1 MHLMTNTKNAE
12 KAAEEKYDVVYHFK
26 FWLVRIADNGHLS
39 LDPNLD
45 LHTAAVT
52 GNVGLVHYAL
62 THGQPVNS
70 ILHGLLP
77 IHAACSGGSEQVLRM
92 LIDRGADVN
101 APRLPRRYFDPRQ
114 QTMLLGQTGSTP
126 LHFAAANGHDKIVR
140 ILLACGAIQRPDKS
154 GNTPEMVAEQSG
166 HKDVVETFRTWEA
179 MLEEEREKVREREE
193 ESKKGLSR
201 NGMEHSSSS
210 RSQAIVDEDDDGD
223 HVSPTLE
230 KQAAW
235 KGKGRAESFAD
246 RQQKLRIRK
255 SIDHMFGGRRGG
267 SLRIAPSK
275 TDKTDV
281 PESRRSMDETPS
293 SSSASLAAQRLGI
306 DDDRKSSLPGFLGR
320 AAHPFHRKSHT
331 SETDLQHIRGR
342 SRVPQPEDGQN
353 SGPSSIRQMSKH
365 TLLQLFRR
373 GHNGSP
379 PSSSPS
385 PPRTTIPILP
395 TDDLDESVERIKR
408 LSMDGI
414 RPAPYSRP
422 RSGSQVSFQNP
433 LVSRPP
439 SIGGSSASHGQP
451 RSVSA
456 PYSKTEFGEGTPS
469 DSAAETESFTTA
481 RDRRGSQ
488 SSQTASSESGTA
500 LKPLSRIDTQLSKST
515 SNGDA
520 NSDEKKEPKSILKTR
535 AETLSSP
542 SSPRGFARL
551 SPWHEPSTPSPL
563 GGPKPRSATM
573 PTSYFQSPLSPQ
585 KNKTNESST
594 TLGSKGFSASANE
607 ESPDFDRREK
617 EDGIGESIWDRA
629 AARNSAKGRSRGAS
643 FTSMT
648 GSSVS
653 GWAAPSTISLS
664 LLQEPE
670 GTDWTF
676 ATQRPPIRLPSLRRY
691 GRSRNNTVSTMTS
704 MASNGAFSIETM
716 ESNLTPPSLSSS
728 HFASGSS
735 GRPRSEDGISIRER
749 VIRRV
754 GKRRADGPEFLY
766 TVPIKGHVEEQKE
779 QEEIEKAKRE
789 AVERRKRT
797 EQEILKA
804 MAHPDADDSSLTLA
818 EQLAAYG
825 DIMAMQDSLSRDSHD
840 RPPSSTSSSAEV
852 SRSYARRPSLKKTDS
867 TDSNATIKTEN
878 SRRPKSQVR
887 KASSVPVSASHSR
900 NGSDLGNKTAHTGH
914 KMDTEARQ
922 EALRLMPGLDTLFTT
937 HAPSAAIPSINRIY
951 ETRAAAYRDKG
962 LALKRQA
969 PLYGSSAKNPNR
981 PPVRI
986 EDHWL
991 MAGIGR
997 KNSDVPGQT
1006 RPQRA
1011 VSLST
1016 HPVMEEREI
1025 NRPAISAPMMIS
1037 HTDAPTI
1044 SPRKLGRSTDG
1055 PAPATSFQGKPM
1067 LKTATTASKIDTTA
1081 SVVSPAMVNARPVID
1096 PTSEGAAVLSN
1107 GSRLGKTLTNFGASA
1122 FGVGT
1127 GTARR
1132 RASGPLFDEK
1142 TNSPDDH
1149 SPLGKGTVDEPW
1161 FSGATTRKTDVAVP
1175 NPSVPTTTSEAR
1187 QTSGGGGGE
1196 VEQVPPAVAGLHKH
1210 RWGDGLKS
1218 AMRLGKSR
1226 S

>member
-1 MHLMTNTKNAE
+1 MTNTKKAE
-12 KAAEEKYDVVYHFK
+12 KAAEEKYDVVYHCK
-26 FWLVRIADNGHLS
+26 PVAQSIS
-39 LDPNLD
+39 LF
-45 LHTAAVT
+45 A
-52 GNVGLVHYAL
+52 GAL

-77 IHAACSGGSEQVLRM
+77 IHAACSGGSEQVVRM

-114 QTMLLGQTGSTP
+114 QSTILGQTGSTP

-140 ILLACGAIQRPDKS
+140 ILLACGAVQRPDKC
-154 GNTPEMVAEQSG
+154 GNTPEMVAEQVG

-193 ESKKGLSR
+193 EEKKDLSR

-210 RSQAIVDEDDDGD
+210 ISEVIVDQDEDGD
-223 HVSPTLE
+223 HVSPILE
-230 KQAAW
+230 KQASW
-235 KGKGRAESFAD
+235 KGKGRADSFAD

-255 SIDHMFGGRRGG
+255 SIDSMFGGRRGG
-267 SLRIAPSK
+267 SLRIASSK
-275 TDKTDV
+275 TDKADAFE
-281 PESRRSMDETPS
+281 PRRSMEEPAS
-293 SSSASLAAQRLGI
+293 SSSASLAALRLGT
-306 DDDRKSSLPGFLGR
+306 DDRKPSLPGFLGR
-320 AAHPFHRKSHT
+320 AAHPFHWKSHT
-331 SETDLQHIRGR
+331 SETDDQHARGR
-342 SRVPQPEDGQN
+342 LRVQQSDDGQIP
-353 SGPSSIRQMSKH
+353 GPPSIRQMSKH

-379 PSSSPS
+379 PSLSPS

-395 TDDLDESVERIKR
+395 TDDLNESVERIKR

-422 RSGSQVSFQNP
+422 RSSSQVSFQNP

-439 SIGGSSASHGQP
+439 STGGSSASHDQP
-451 RSVSA
+451 RSMSA
-456 PYSKTEFGEGTPS
+456 PYIKTEFGEGTPS
-469 DSAAETESFTTA
+469 DSAVETESFTTA
-481 RDRRGSQ
+481 RDRPGSQ
-488 SSQTASSESGTA
+488 SSLTTSSETGTA

-515 SNGDA
+515 SSGDV

-542 SSPRGFARL
+542 TSPRGFARL

-573 PTSYFQSPLSPQ
+573 PTSYFTSPLSPQ
-585 KNKTNESST
+585 KIQSNQSST
-594 TLGSKGFSASANE
+594 TLGSKGSGTSANE

-648 GSSVS
+648 STSVS
-653 GWAAPSTISLS
+653 GMAAPSTMGMS

-676 ATQRPPIRLPSLRRY
+676 ATQKPVMRLPSLRRY
-691 GRSRNNTVSTMTS
+691 GRSRNNTISTMTS

-716 ESNLTPPSLSSS
+716 ESNVTPPSLSSS

-735 GRPRSEDGISIRER
+735 GHPRSEDGMSVRER
-749 VIRRV
+749 VVRRV
-754 GKRRADGPEFLY
+754 GKKRRDAPELLY
-766 TVPIKGHVEEQKE
+766 AVPTKGHAEEQREE
-779 QEEIEKAKRE
+779 QEIEKAKRE

-804 MAHPDADDSSLTLA
+804 AAQPEADDSSLSLA

-825 DIMAMQDSLSRDSHD
+825 DIMAMQDSLSSDSHD
-840 RPPSSTSSSAEV
+840 RPPSSASSSAQV
-852 SRSYARRPSLKKTDS
+852 SRSYAKRPSLKKTDS

-878 SRRPKSQVR
+878 SRHPKSQGR

-900 NGSDLGNKTAHTGH
+900 DGSEVGSKIDHAGH
-914 KMDTEARQ
+914 KKDDEARQ
-922 EALRLMPGLDTLFTT
+922 EALRLIPGLDTLFTT

-962 LALKRQA
+962 MALKRQA

-991 MAGIGR
+991 MAGIERNNYGV
-997 KNSDVPGQT
+997 SGHA
-1006 RPQRA
+1006 RPHRA
-1011 VSLST
+1011 ASMGT
-1016 HPVMEEREI
+1016 YPVLEEREI
-1025 NRPAISAPMMIS
+1025 NRPAISVPMMIS
-1037 HTDAPTI
+1037 HTDAPMTT
-1044 SPRKLGRSTDG
+1044 PRKLGRSNETA
-1055 PAPATSFQGKPM
+1055 APSTSFHGKPT
-1067 LKTATTASKIDTTA
+1067 LKSGAAASKVETTT
-1081 SVVSPAMVNARPVID
+1081 SVLSPAMVNARPSID
-1096 PTSEGAAVLSN
+1096 PAFDAAATPSN
-1107 GSRLGKTLTNFGASA
+1107 GSRLGKTLTSFGASA

-1127 GTARR
+1127 GAARR
-1132 RASGPLFDEK
+1132 RASGPLLFDEK
-1142 TNSPDDH
+1142 TNSSPDA
-1149 SPLGKGTVDEPW
+1149 PTLLGKGTVEEP
-1161 FSGATTRKTDVAVP
+1161 
-1175 NPSVPTTTSEAR
+1175 PSLGTTTKKAEVTIANHFVPSGTSDAKH
-1187 QTSGGGGGE
+1187 TSGGGSGGGE
-1196 VEQVPPAVAGLHKH
+1196 AEQTTPAAAGVVKH